1 VTKQDLLEIKQA
13 LVEHI
18 DQATQG
24 LRAEM
29 VQRMDAHAASQE
41 KRVDQAV
48 RDLRAEMQQRM
59 DALRVE
65 MLQRMDALRVEM
77 LQRMDALRVEM
88 LQRMDE
94 HAASLEESIRD
105 AQTEMLKAFIS
116 YQEGQQIRMR
126 GFESKDVEITER
138 MAVLERRLQEIERRL
153 LLNPP
158 AA

>member
-1 VTKQDLLEIKQA
+1 VTKQDLLEITRT

-18 DQATQG
+18 DRATQG
-24 LRAEM
+24 LRA
-29 VQRMDAHAASQE
+29 
-41 KRVDQAV
+41 
-48 RDLRAEMQQRM
+48 
-59 DALRVE
+59 
-65 MLQRMDALRVEM
+65 EM

-105 AQTEMLKAFIS
+105 SQTEMLKAFIS

>member
-1 VTKQDLLEIKQA
+1 MTKQDLLEITRT

-18 DQATQG
+18 DRATQG
-24 LRAEM
+24 LRA
-29 VQRMDAHAASQE
+29 
-41 KRVDQAV
+41 
-48 RDLRAEMQQRM
+48 
-59 DALRVE
+59 E

-77 LQRMDALRVEM
+77 LQRMDALRAEM

-105 AQTEMLKAFIS
+105 SQTEMLKAFIS

-158 AA
+158 TA

>member
-1 VTKQDLLEIKQA
+1 MTKQDLQEIKQA

-29 VQRMDAHAASQE
+29 QRS
-41 KRVDQAV
+41 
-48 RDLRAEMQQRM
+48 
-59 DALRVE
+59 
-65 MLQRMDALRVEM
+65 
-77 LQRMDALRVEM
+77 MDALRVEM

-105 AQTEMLKAFIS
+105 SQTEMLKAFIS